1 MDNNRQML
9 EALPPVLR
17 NIKSLLR
24 RLVFGQLDTQAATA
38 DGDAV
43 NVALPLALMGGYDM
57 TLGTGKPNQVLHVT
71 DDTGAA
77 VLTVTGGFN
86 ASGNNTLT
94 FAATGGGAV
103 LASDSAGAWTLVS
116 TYGGTASTV

>member
-1 MDNNRQML
+1 MALNKELL

-24 RLVFGQLDTQAATA
+24 KLVFGQQDSQVITA
-38 DGDAV
+38 DGSVVVSAQ
-43 NVALPLALMGGYDM
+43 PLILMGGFDT
-57 TLGTGKPNQVLHVT
+57 TLGTGRPNQVIHVT

-94 FAATGGGAV
+94 FGVTGGGAV
-103 LASDSAGAWTLVS
+103 LAADANGAWTLVS

>member
-24 RLVFGQLDTQAATA
+24 RLVFGQLDSQVATA
-38 DGDAV
+38 DGDV
-43 NVALPLALMGGYDM
+43 INVALPLALMGGYNM

-77 VLTVTGGFN
+77 VLTVTGTFN
-86 ASGNNTLT
+86 T